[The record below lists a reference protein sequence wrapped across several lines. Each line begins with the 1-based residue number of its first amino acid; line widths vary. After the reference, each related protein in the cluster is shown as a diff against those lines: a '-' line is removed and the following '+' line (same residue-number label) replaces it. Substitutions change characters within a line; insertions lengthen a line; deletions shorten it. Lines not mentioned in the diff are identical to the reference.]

1 MTSAEKPERSGGGKG
16 PNVIGN
22 VEEGDVSSFTDLAEA
37 LQGESPA
44 ATEKSA
50 RTRRKGTTKVDA
62 AWVRANH

>member
-1 MTSAEKPERSGGGKG
+1 MTSAEKPARGDEKG

-22 VEEGDVSSFTDLAEA
+22 AEDGDVSSFAELAEA

-50 RTRRKGTTKVDA
+50 RNRRKGTTKVDA